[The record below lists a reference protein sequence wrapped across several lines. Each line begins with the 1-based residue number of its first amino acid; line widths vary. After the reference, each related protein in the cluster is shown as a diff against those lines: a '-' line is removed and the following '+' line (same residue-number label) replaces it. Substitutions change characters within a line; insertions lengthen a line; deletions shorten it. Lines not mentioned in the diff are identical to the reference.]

1 MRKNPPF
8 SANPSKMLKHIPA
21 PLTPDA
27 AAAPPAFAILACGET
42 RTYGNVL
49 MRNGVSREATA

>member
-1 MRKNPPF
+1 
-8 SANPSKMLKHIPA
+8 MLKHIPA

-27 AAAPPAFAILACGET
+27 AVAPPAFAILACGET

-49 MRNGVSREATA
+49 LRNGVLHEAKA